1 VIKVLL
7 SALAA
12 AGLLAPSA
20 SASSAHAAARLEAPA
35 WIIVPGAETC
45 RTELELAAASGAV
58 APAALVSDGEAVDLV
73 FVKADA
79 PERAFLPIRVDH
91 RPFANLVTRQAGARS
106 ATMQLSPET
115 LAAMKKGAA
124 LQIGWLADEPVQV
137 GLAGSDQAL
146 TDLRT
151 CGAQV
156 AGRHRA
162 QQAAEREAQARTE
175 AETRAQAIADE
186 QLAAARAQKAA
197 AEAETQRNTAEAERL
212 RAAAEA
218 ERQRAQA
225 EAERVRAQQ
234 QAQAESYPYARVR
247 DDPEDPRDAYDSP
260 DPYPRYDPPTPY
272 RRW

>member
-7 SALAA
+7 SGVAA
-12 AGLLAPSA
+12 AALLAPSLWV
-20 SASSAHAAARLEAPA
+20 SSARAAVRAEAPA
-35 WIIVPGAETC
+35 WIIAPGAETC
-45 RTELELAAASGAV
+45 RTELELTAASGAV
-58 APAALVSDGEAVDLV
+58 ATAALVSDGEAVDLV

-91 RPFANLVTRQAGARS
+91 RPFANLVTRPAEAKS
-106 ATMQLSPET
+106 ATMELSPET
-115 LAAMKKGAA
+115 LTALKKGAA

-146 TDLRT
+146 ADLRT

-156 AGRHRA
+156 AERHHA
-162 QQAAEREAQARTE
+162 QQAAERDAQVHAE
-175 AETRAQAIADE
+175 AEARAQAIADE

-197 AEAETQRNTAEAERL
+197 AEAETQRNAAEAERL
-212 RAAAEA
+212 RAAADA

-247 DDPEDPRDAYDSP
+247 DDPEDPRDAYDPP
-260 DPYPRYDPPTPY
+260 DPYTRYDPPTPY

>member
-20 SASSAHAAARLEAPA
+20 SASSAQAAARLEAPA

-197 AEAETQRNTAEAERL
+197 AEAE
-212 RAAAEA
+212 
-218 ERQRAQA
+218 RQRAQA